1 MKAPHF
7 EYEKPATLADALRLL
22 AEGGDNA
29 KVLAGGQSL
38 GPLLNLRMA
47 RPDLLVDIRTL
58 PELHV
63 CEDDADGVT
72 LGAGVTHAA
81 IEDGHVPD
89 PTHGLLARVAQ
100 GIAYRAVRN
109 RGTLGGS
116 LAHADPAADW
126 VTTMVLLDAELRV
139 AGADGERVLRAEDLV
154 EGPLSTCL
162 APDEIIVSVRLPRLS
177 ADARW
182 SYYKFNRKLG
192 EFAEAIAAVVHDPAR
207 GIVRAV
213 LGAMEGAPHVIPDP
227 DALLTGD
234 IDALSADVVAHAG
247 FAPDTYEHRVHAVAL
262 RRAVAGLA

>member
-22 AEGGDNA
+22 AEGGENA

-72 LGAGVTHAA
+72 LGAAVTHAA
-81 IEDGHVPD
+81 IEDGQVPD

-154 EGPLSTCL
+154 DGPLSTCL

-182 SYYKFNRKLG
+182 SYYKFNRKPG

-207 GIVRAV
+207 GVVRAV

-234 IDALSADVVAHAG
+234 IDALAADIVTHAG

>member
-22 AEGGDNA
+22 ADGGDNA

-58 PELHV
+58 PEL
-63 CEDDADGVT
+63 CACAEDADSIT
-72 LGAGVTHAA
+72 LGAATTHAS
-81 IEDGHVPD
+81 IEDQRVPD

-126 VTTMVLLDAELRV
+126 VTTMVLLDAELLV
-139 AGADGERVLRAEDLV
+139 ASADGDRVLRAEDLV

-162 APDEIIVSVRLPRLS
+162 APGEIIVSVRLPRLS

-182 SYYKFNRKLG
+182 SYYKFNRKPG

-213 LGAMEGAPHVIPDP
+213 LGAMEGAPHVIPDSS
-227 DALLTGD
+227 ALLTGD
-234 IDALSADVVAHAG
+234 IDALATDVVTHAG